1 VWLDRGVPDVESM
14 TRDEL
19 IAHARRQDAQI
30 TALATQLADVTDRFE
45 QAAEKLAKLEHL
57 ISRNSS
63 NSNFP
68 SSKDGGPGGTVPPR
82 RQRRAQ
88 PGGRKKGKQPGDP
101 GTALAWS
108 DTADRMD
115 RFPEGPCACGADLAD
130 AEDLGIVDRYQ
141 QHEIPLV
148 TVSITQYDQHAV
160 ACACGQMHT
169 AARPAGAGV
178 GRIEYGPNLRAFVL
192 YLLVVHYVPVHR
204 VREIL
209 TTLTGAEPSIGFIH
223 SLISRAARQLHAV
236 DQLIRT
242 LITLAVA
249 VCCDETPLKT
259 GPATPATGKKEAKGY
274 LHAACTE
281 LYTHYLLGDRSLE
294 TFKQFIYLKM
304 NPDAVIVHDRYTAYD
319 SDQLGAPTHQL
330 CLQHTL
336 RDLATAIELY
346 PDQAWPAQAADCIR
360 ELIHRANQAR
370 QRGEAHL
377 APALAK
383 IGTRGLR
390 GAVALGLRHTK
401 DLYDTRPGARK
412 TRLLL
417 EALREREAD
426 FPRFTTDLRI
436 PPTSHPGRTRPA
448 TSEDPREDL
457 RPTDRHHTHPRAIHH
472 PRRALHRHQ
481 TRPERHRRPTRHV
494 LRTPVDAARSRR
506 TRLTTPPREPL
517 TTGHRPS
524 PHARNRRP
532 PITC

>member
-1 VWLDRGVPDVESM
+1 VVVTACERPWATVWLDAAVSDLESLSHG
-14 TRDEL
+14 EL
-19 IAHARRQDAQI
+19 IALAREQATMIERQATQI
-30 TALATQLADVTDRFE
+30 TTLATQLADVTDQLE
-45 QAAEKLAKLEHL
+45 QASEKLAKLEHL
-57 ISRNSS
+57 LSRNSS

-108 DTADRMD
+108 DTADRVD

-130 AEDLGIVDRYQ
+130 AEDLGVVDQYQ

-148 TVSITQYDQHAV
+148 SVTVTQYDQHAV
-160 ACACGQMHT
+160 ACSCSRMHT
-169 AARPAGAGV
+169 AARPEGAGA
-178 GRIEYGPNLRAFVL
+178 GRIEYGPQLRAFVL
-192 YLLVVHYVPVHR
+192 YLIVVHYVPVHR

-209 TTLTGAEPSIGFIH
+209 TALTGAEPSIGFIH

-259 GPATPATGKKEAKGY
+259 GPATPAEGKKEAKGY
-274 LHAACTE
+274 LHVACTE

-294 TFKQFIYLKM
+294 TFKQFVYLKM
-304 NPDAVIVHDRYTAYD
+304 NPGAVIVHDRYTAYD
-319 SDQLGAPTHQL
+319 SDQLGALTHQL

-346 PDQAWPAQAADCIR
+346 PDQAWPAQAADSLR

-370 QRGEAHL
+370 DRGEASL
-377 APALAK
+377 APDHAA
-383 IGTRGLR
+383 IGVRGLR
-390 GAVALGLRHTK
+390 SAVALGLNHTK
-401 DLYDTRPGARK
+401 DLDDTRPGARK
-412 TRLLL
+412 ARLLL

-426 FPRFTTDLRI
+426 FLRFTTDLRI
-436 PPTSHPGRTRPA
+436 PPTSNQAER
-448 TSEDPREDL
+448 DL
-457 RPTDRHHTHPRAIHH
+457 RPAKIQEKISGRLTDVRRTQERYTIRGVLSTATKHGQNAIG
-472 PRRALHRHQ
+472 
-481 TRPERHRRPTRHV
+481 V
-494 LRTPVDAARSRR
+494 LRDMFCG
-506 TRLTTPPREPL
+506 RLWTPPAAGAL
-517 TTGHRPS
+517 T
-524 PHARNRRP
+524 
-532 PITC
+532 